1 MLEPIEMTRPEAE
14 ALLRI
19 GVVGRVALCTDD
31 GPHVVPVNYSVVDD
45 QILLRTTPYSVLGRL
60 IGDALVAFEVDHLD
74 LEQHHGWS
82 VVVRG
87 RAEVVEDPDEIRHIE
102 SVWPPRPWVAGNR
115 PLLVRIPWGEVTG
128 RRLGHGWDP
137 RSAVT
142 HRRTLAT

>member
-45 QILLRTTPYSVLGRL
+45 QILLRTTPYSLLGRSAR
-60 IGDALVAFEVDHLD
+60 DTVVAFEVDHLD

-87 RAEVVEDPDEIRHIE
+87 RAEVVEDPAELEHIE
-102 SVWPPRPWVAGNR
+102 AVWPPRPWVAGNR
-115 PLLVRIPWGEVTG
+115 PLLVRIPWTEVTG
-128 RRLGHGWDP
+128 RTLGRGWDP
-137 RSAVT
+137 KAQSV